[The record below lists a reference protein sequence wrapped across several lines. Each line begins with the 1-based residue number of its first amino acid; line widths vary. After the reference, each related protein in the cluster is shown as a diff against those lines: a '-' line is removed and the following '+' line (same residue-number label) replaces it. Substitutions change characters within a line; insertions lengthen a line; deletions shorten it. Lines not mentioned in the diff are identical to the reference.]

1 MTAGK
6 QSESDND
13 AHTPPDRP
21 GGGGDG
27 FVIMEKT
34 DREKRLKVLLVNG
47 SALRSGNTF
56 TALSEVMRTLEEE
69 SVDAGIMHI
78 GNRPVQG
85 CVGCYK
91 CKEKG
96 ICVFRDE
103 TYLTLRDRLAEA
115 DGIIIGSPVYFGGP
129 SGSLCALL
137 DRLFYSCGQLAQY
150 KPAASVVVCRRG
162 GATATFDRLNKYFTI
177 LNMPVVPS
185 QYWNSVHGRNPG
197 EASQDAEGL
206 QTMRTLAHNM
216 AWMLRKLRSSETPAS
231 AEEPIHT
238 NFIR

>member
-1 MTAGK
+1 MVRV
-6 QSESDND
+6 ND
-13 AHTPPDRP
+13 DRP
-21 GGGGDG
+21 
-27 FVIMEKT
+27 
-34 DREKRLKVLLVNG
+34 LKVLLVNG
-47 SALRSGNTF
+47 SPHRNGNTF
-56 TALSEVMRTLEEE
+56 TALSEVTKTLDGEGI
-69 SVDAGIMHI
+69 DAEIIHI

-85 CVGCYK
+85 CIGCYK
-91 CKEKG
+91 CKDRG
-96 ICVFRDE
+96 VCVFQDE
-103 TYLTLRDRLAEA
+103 AYLTLRDKLAKA
-115 DGIIIGSPVYFGGP
+115 DGIVIGSPVYFGGP

-150 KPAASVVVCRRG
+150 KPAAAVVVCRRG

-185 QYWNSVHGRNPG
+185 QYWNSVHGHNPG

-216 AWMLRKLRSSETPAS
+216 AWMLRNLRNKDVPSVM
-231 AEEPIHT
+231 EEPIHT

>member
-1 MTAGK
+1 MERANK
-6 QSESDND
+6 
-13 AHTPPDRP
+13 DRQQ
-21 GGGGDG
+21 
-27 FVIMEKT
+27 
-34 DREKRLKVLLVNG
+34 KVLLVNG
-47 SALRSGNTF
+47 SPHRNGNTF
-56 TALSEVMRTLEEE
+56 TALSEVAKTLEEE
-69 SVDAGIMHI
+69 GISSEIVHI

-85 CVGCYK
+85 CIGCYK
-91 CKEKG
+91 CKEKV
-96 ICVFRDE
+96 ICVLQDE
-103 TYLTLRDRLAEA
+103 TYLKLRGKLEAA

-137 DRLFYSCGQLAQY
+137 DRLFYSSGGLAQY

-177 LNMPVVPS
+177 LNMPIVPS

-197 EASQDAEGL
+197 EALQDAEGL

-216 AWMLRKLRSSETPAS
+216 AWMLRNLRNSDTPTET
-231 AEEPIHT
+231 EERIHT

>member
-1 MTAGK
+1 M
-6 QSESDND
+6 
-13 AHTPPDRP
+13 
-21 GGGGDG
+21 
-27 FVIMEKT
+27 IMEKT

-56 TALSEVMRTLEEE
+56 TALSEVMRTLREV
-69 SVDAGIMHI
+69 SVDAVIMHI

-197 EASQDAEGL
+197 EASPGCGRASNHAHTGSQHGVDAEKPAQQRSPSFGG
-206 QTMRTLAHNM
+206 RTDTH
-216 AWMLRKLRSSETPAS
+216 KLYQIISL
-231 AEEPIHT
+231 
-238 NFIR
+238 

>member
-1 MTAGK
+1 MERANK
-6 QSESDND
+6 
-13 AHTPPDRP
+13 DRQQ
-21 GGGGDG
+21 
-27 FVIMEKT
+27 
-34 DREKRLKVLLVNG
+34 KVLLVNG
-47 SALRSGNTF
+47 SPHRNGNTF
-56 TALSEVMRTLEEE
+56 TALSEVAKTLEEE
-69 SVDAGIMHI
+69 GISSEIVHI

-85 CVGCYK
+85 CIGCYK

-96 ICVFRDE
+96 ICVFQDE
-103 TYLTLRDRLAEA
+103 TYLKLRDKLEAA

-137 DRLFYSCGQLAQY
+137 DRLFYSSGGLAQY

-177 LNMPVVPS
+177 LNMPIVPS

-197 EASQDAEGL
+197 EALQDAEGL

-216 AWMLRKLRSSETPAS
+216 AWMLRNLRNSDTPTET
-231 AEEPIHT
+231 EERIHT

>member
-1 MTAGK
+1 MERANK
-6 QSESDND
+6 
-13 AHTPPDRP
+13 DRQQ
-21 GGGGDG
+21 
-27 FVIMEKT
+27 
-34 DREKRLKVLLVNG
+34 KVLLVNG
-47 SALRSGNTF
+47 SPHRNGNMF
-56 TALSEVMRTLEEE
+56 TALSEVAKTLEEE
-69 SVDAGIMHI
+69 GISSEIVHI

-85 CVGCYK
+85 CIGCYK
-91 CKEKG
+91 CKEKV
-96 ICVFRDE
+96 ICVFQDE
-103 TYLTLRDRLAEA
+103 TYLKLRGKLEAA

-137 DRLFYSCGQLAQY
+137 DRLFYSSGGLAQY

-177 LNMPVVPS
+177 LNMPIVPS

-197 EASQDAEGL
+197 EALQDAEGL

-216 AWMLRKLRSSETPAS
+216 AWMLRNLRNSDTPTET
-231 AEEPIHT
+231 EERIHT